1 MESKFRKELCLL
13 HVIRKC
19 LYDGSNEVNDNGD
32 DDDDDVKLT
41 FYKFFKEIMR

>member
-19 LYDGSNEVNDNGD
+19 LYDASNEVNDNGD
-32 DDDDDVKLT
+32 DDDVKLS